1 MWMCEASLLHA
12 DRSLLHAGLVSAVEM
27 LQPIKDQVPNV
38 SWADL
43 MQMASAL
50 AVEDAGGPKID
61 MRYGREDC
69 PTEDL
74 KAADGVLPGEVSGFR
89 AGSSEREH
97 GSMIL
102 HAGSSARSAAH

>member
-1 MWMCEASLLHA
+1 LVCEAWLLHA
-12 DRSLLHAGLVSAVEM
+12 DWCLLHAGLVSAVEM

-69 PTEDL
+69 PHEDL
-74 KAADGVLPGEVSGFR
+74 KAADGVLPGE
-89 AGSSEREH
+89 GSFVGVGEV
-97 GSMIL
+97 L
-102 HAGSSARSAAH
+102 

>member
-1 MWMCEASLLHA
+1 MALCMLQQRQCPIDTHSAGRCMDHVPGACRTPHLL
-12 DRSLLHAGLVSAVEM
+12 RAGLVYAVEL

-74 KAADGVLPGEVSGFR
+74 KAADGVLPGKRVDV
-89 AGSSEREH
+89 
-97 GSMIL
+97 
-102 HAGSSARSAAH
+102 

>member
-1 MWMCEASLLHA
+1 
-12 DRSLLHAGLVSAVEM
+12 VSAVEM

-74 KAADGVLPGEVSGFR
+74 KAADGVLPGEVQQYSIDCSFV
-89 AGSSEREH
+89 
-97 GSMIL
+97 L
-102 HAGSSARSAAH
+102 AAVQL

>member
-1 MWMCEASLLHA
+1 
-12 DRSLLHAGLVSAVEM
+12 M

-74 KAADGVLPGEVSGFR
+74 KAADGVLPGEGLGFR
-89 AGSSEREH
+89 EAAEE
-97 GSMIL
+97 GSMTF
-102 HAGSSARSAAH
+102 HARIPQALQRIDSRARMLLAA